1 MIKQTIDRRNPVTG
15 KAYNPTSQYK
25 QVAYNR
31 YSTAAQYWK
40 RAASLSVRPSKMS
53 VFDGTTSR

>member
-31 YSTAAQYWK
+31 YSTAAQY
-40 RAASLSVRPSKMS
+40 
-53 VFDGTTSR
+53 

>member
-25 QVAYNR
+25 QVTYITVIQR
-31 YSTAAQYWK
+31 
-40 RAASLSVRPSKMS
+40 RPNIEKGRPVSA
-53 VFDGTTSR
+53 